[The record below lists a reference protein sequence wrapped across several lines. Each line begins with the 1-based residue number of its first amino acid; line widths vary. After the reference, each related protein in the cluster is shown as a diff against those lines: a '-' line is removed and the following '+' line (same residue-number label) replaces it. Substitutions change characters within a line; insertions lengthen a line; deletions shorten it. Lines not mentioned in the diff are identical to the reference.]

1 MDTDGKREH
10 EIALV
15 SEEVL
20 VEALDH
26 QNGGEDHHAKTRQH
40 IDNGEQDADNK
51 MCIRDRYTLFSR
63 PGAPC
68 SAGTERGT
76 RIYQRKP

>member
-1 MDTDGKREH
+1 M
-10 EIALV
+10 LV
-15 SEEVL
+15 N
-20 VEALDH
+20 AG
-26 QNGGEDHHAKTRQH
+26 QTPP
-40 IDNGEQDADNK
+40 DAAYYELERRAADL
-51 MCIRDRYTLFSR
+51 YTLFSR